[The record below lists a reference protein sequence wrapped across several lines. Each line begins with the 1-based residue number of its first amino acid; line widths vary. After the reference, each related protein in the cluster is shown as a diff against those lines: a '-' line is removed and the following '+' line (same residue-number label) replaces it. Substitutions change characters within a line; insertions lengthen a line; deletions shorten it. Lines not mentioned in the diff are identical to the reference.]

1 MYSARFPWRRFLG
14 RIARRFVEENFD
26 QISASLAFTTLLSLV
41 PLVAVVLSIVTVVPY
56 FPDMVDQ
63 LELFLARSLLPERS
77 AGLIIQY
84 VLEFSQKAVNVT
96 AIGLLVLVTT
106 VLMLLLTIERAF
118 NHVWSVRETR
128 PWWQRLRLFA
138 GLIALWPLLI
148 GGVLLATSYAVTISL
163 GFLDEP
169 PWVRWLLVKALG
181 LIIAGLFLGGLY
193 HALPNT
199 RVAAGDAARA
209 GVFAAV
215 GFLLMQQAFEL
226 YLSNFPRS
234 HLYGR
239 VYGAFCDDLLPM
251 FLVWCP
257 SIPLPA
263 AVPVGGLACRD
274 PALSSSQPEET
285 ASRYPRKGPGQAR
298 STRSRRCPSVRQ
310 RKCSSPRARRRFLL
324 R

>member
-226 YLSNFPRS
+226 YLSNFPS
-234 HLYGR
+234 YTA
-239 VYGAFCDDLLPM
+239 VYGAFATLPM
-251 FLVWCP
+251 FLVWLYL
-257 SIPLPA
+257 SWAVVLIGALVAATLPEFRSGGNSES
-263 AVPVGGLACRD
+263 VP
-274 PALSSSQPEET
+274 
-285 ASRYPRKGPGQAR
+285 
-298 STRSRRCPSVRQ
+298 
-310 RKCSSPRARRRFLL
+310 
-324 R
+324 